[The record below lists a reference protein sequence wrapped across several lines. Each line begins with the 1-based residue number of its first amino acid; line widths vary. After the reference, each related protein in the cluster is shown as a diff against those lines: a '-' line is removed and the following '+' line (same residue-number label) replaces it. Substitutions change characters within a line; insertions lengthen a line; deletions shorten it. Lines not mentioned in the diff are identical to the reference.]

1 MLNMVTKDTFSG
13 YLGQKFHVHVA
24 AAVLDM
30 ELVDVNELVA
40 TVGRRSTKPSAQGPR
55 PFSVLFQGP
64 QDPLLPQATY
74 KVEHEAVGTVDIF
87 IVPIGPEQGVA
98 MYEGIFN

>member
-13 YLGQKFHVHVA
+13 CLGEKFHVHVA

-30 ELVDVNELVA
+30 ELVDVNELVVA
-40 TVGRRSTKPSAQGPR
+40 VGRQRVKLSSSGPR

-64 QDPLLPQATY
+64 QAPLLPQAIY
-74 KVEHEAVGTVDIF
+74 KVEHEAVGILDIF
-87 IVPIGPEQGVA
+87 IVPIGLEQGVA
-98 MYEGIFN
+98 MYEGVFN

>member
-13 YLGQKFHVHVA
+13 YLGEKFHVHVA

-30 ELVDVNELVA
+30 ELVDVNELAVA
-40 TVGRRSTKPSAQGPR
+40 VGRQRKKPSSSEPR

-64 QDPLLPQATY
+64 QTPLLPQAIY
-74 KVEHEAVGTVDIF
+74 KVEHEAVGTMDIF

-98 MYEGIFN
+98 MYEGVFN